1 MAEPNDLTPI
11 PRKKLKKLQKKIKG
25 KGGSPYQ
32 EPDYDFFKND
42 NDGPV

>member
-1 MAEPNDLTPI
+1 MSEITLAK
-11 PRKKLKKLQKKIKG
+11 RKRKKKLKKLQKKLKG

-32 EPDYDFFKND
+32 EPDFDFFGKD